1 MICSVSVFEPDGP
14 KWVKPGD
21 PEANIREEDEQLP
34 KNELITPN
42 LEVSEDGVTAKNDD
56 IVVSHPRR
64 RNHRINEI
72 KKSSPPMTPS
82 KASNE
87 TSSCLVERRL

>member
-1 MICSVSVFEPDGP
+1 M
-14 KWVKPGD
+14 WVKMVD
-21 PEANIREEDEQLP
+21 PEANVREEDEQGIDQESP
-34 KNELITPN
+34 EKSAKE
-42 LEVSEDGVTAKNDD
+42 SDEDGVTAND

>member
-1 MICSVSVFEPDGP
+1 MICLVSVFEPDGP
-14 KWVKPGD
+14 KWVKPAD

-34 KNELITPN
+34 KNELN
-42 LEVSEDGVTAKNDD
+42 LEVSEDGETAKNQDD